1 MFRYRIKL
9 DFDAAHYLEG
19 YDGPC
24 SRLHGHTWH
33 VEFYIRVP
41 EPLDPIGIGA
51 DFKDLKRELKVI
63 LPDHVL
69 LNDIHA
75 KPTAENL
82 ARALFQEANGALKSL
97 CGEYAVKKVVLWETE
112 KNGVEIGE

>member
-9 DFDAAHYLEG
+9 DFDAAHYLKG

-24 SRLHGHTWH
+24 SQLHGHTWH
-33 VEFYIRVP
+33 VEFYVRVP
-41 EPLDPIGIGA
+41 EPLNVIGIGA
-51 DFKDLKRELKVI
+51 DFKDLKYKLKTI

-69 LNDIHA
+69 LNDVHA

-82 ARALFQEANGALKSL
+82 VQVLFQEANGVLTIL
-97 CGEYAVKKVVLWETE
+97 CGEHSVEKVVLWETE
-112 KNGVEIGE
+112 KNGIEVGE